1 MEKWIQR
8 IAPIHE
14 EAGKEARH
22 HIDQLTKPQGSLG
35 MLEETAIRLAEITG
49 DVFPNITPPGVIV
62 FAGDHGIAEE
72 GVSAYPKE
80 VTSQMVLNFV
90 NGGAAINVFARQI
103 GADFHIVDMGVAQE
117 LPSKGVI
124 SRKIRFGTANF
135 LRENAMS
142 REEAEQ
148 TIETGFAV
156 AEQVIAQGA
165 KCLIL
170 GEMGIANTS
179 ASTAVLAA
187 VSGMDVAQIT
197 GRGTGIDE
205 SKWNHKWQI
214 IERALIARIP
224 DPNDPLDILSK
235 VGGLEIGGMAG
246 AILGAA
252 AHRIPVILDGF
263 ICSSAAVLA
272 SMMCSHTKDY
282 MIAGHLSREPGHRR
296 ALEIL
301 QKKPLLDLDL
311 RLGEG
316 SGAALAFPLVEAS
329 ARMMKEMATFSGA
342 GVSEKS

>member
-8 IAPIHE
+8 IAPINE
-14 EAGKEARH
+14 EAGKKARH

-35 MLEETAIRLAEITG
+35 RLEETAIRLAEITG
-49 DVFPNITPPGVIV
+49 DMFPDVTPPGVIV

-103 GADFHIVDMGVAQE
+103 GATFHIVDMGVAQE
-117 LPSKGVI
+117 LPPKGVI

-135 LRENAMS
+135 LREDAMS

-148 TIETGFAV
+148 AIETGFAV

-179 ASTAVLAA
+179 SSTAILAA

-197 GRGTGIDE
+197 GRGSGIDE

-214 IERALIARIP
+214 IERALAARIP

-282 MIAGHLSREPGHRR
+282 MMAAHLSQEPGHRR

-301 QKKPLLDLDL
+301 QKKPFLDLDL

-329 ARMMKEMATFSGA
+329 ARMIKEMATFSSA
-342 GVSEKS
+342 GVSDKS